1 MNTETI
7 KALKIEELEL
17 VKKIKKAN
25 ENGEFG
31 TYKNLVQALER
42 ILYLQERFQNTLK
55 TEWCKYK
62 KVKEGKEINVISIWE
77 QQGEIT
83 KNKRV
88 FEIKE
93 EIIQKEFFDITN
105 YVKDSDKR
113 CYGIKGTYFNDD
125 NCEMFLKIDKG
136 LWDKYLN
143 HKIKHD
149 DKIIFEDKIYS
160 ISKIDKGI
168 AIPDMISIFLK

>member
-17 VKKIKKAN
+17 VKKIKKTN
-25 ENGEFG
+25 ENGDFG

-42 ILYLQERFQNTLK
+42 ILYLQERFQDVSK
-55 TEWCKYK
+55 TEWRKHK
-62 KVKEGKEINVISIWE
+62 IVKEGKEINVISIWE
-77 QQGEIT
+77 QQGETT

-113 CYGIKGTYFNDD
+113 CYGIKGIYSNND
-125 NCEMFLKIDKG
+125 NCEMFIKIDKG

-160 ISKIDKGI
+160 ILKIDKGI
-168 AIPDMISIFLK
+168 VIPDTVSIFLK